1 MTCQKYPLSARFT
14 FPEKMLMLFMVL
26 YLGLGAH
33 NYVISQRTFF
43 CFFLILES
51 EASHYRDAGRPGLS
65 NNRPLY
71 DPTSMIKLDLA
82 VVVAL
87 AGLLW

>member
-1 MTCQKYPLSARFT
+1 LTCPKYPLSARFT

-43 CFFLILES
+43 CFCLILES
-51 EASHYRDAGRPGLS
+51 EASHYRDAGRPDMDK
-65 NNRPLY
+65 NRPLY
-71 DPTSMIKLDLA
+71 DPSSMIKPQA
-82 VVVAL
+82 AIVVAL